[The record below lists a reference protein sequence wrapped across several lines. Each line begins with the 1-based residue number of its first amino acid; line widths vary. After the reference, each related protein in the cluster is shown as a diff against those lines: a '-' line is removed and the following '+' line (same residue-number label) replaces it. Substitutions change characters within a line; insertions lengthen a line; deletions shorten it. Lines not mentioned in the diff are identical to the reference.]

1 MSNIVLI
8 LITSALLSA
17 GYCWLLELL
26 HDLYSQ
32 NWIWV
37 TVVVGNGFVIGTL
50 EVFELTG
57 VALTIG
63 LVIITN
69 VAWGAPVI
77 AWQIWQ
83 AVQRHKQRTPTHKG
97 I

>member
-1 MSNIVLI
+1 MPTIGLI
-8 LITSALLSA
+8 LITSIILSATYCALL
-17 GYCWLLELL
+17 ERL

-37 TVVVGNGFVIGTL
+37 TVVVGNGLVIGTL
-50 EVFELTG
+50 YVLELVG
-57 VALTIG
+57 QSLTIG
-63 LVIITN
+63 LVILTN

-83 AVQRHKQRTPTHKG
+83 AVQRHKQRAIKH
-97 I
+97 